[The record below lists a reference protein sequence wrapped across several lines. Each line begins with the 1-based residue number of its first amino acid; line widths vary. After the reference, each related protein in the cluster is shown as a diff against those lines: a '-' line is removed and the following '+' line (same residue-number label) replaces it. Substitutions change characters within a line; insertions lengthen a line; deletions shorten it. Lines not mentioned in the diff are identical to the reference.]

1 MEIKEINKR
10 YTELSGSDCCLSC
23 GGAIDYSGA
32 KTGDVCVDLGSGRGT
47 DVMRLAEIVG
57 ETGYVYGIDISE
69 GMLQTARRNAEKFGV
84 TNVSF
89 VKSDLEKID
98 LPSKTA
104 NIIISNC
111 TINHASDKQAVW
123 NEIYR
128 ILKGRG
134 KFIVSDIYSKEEVPE
149 EYRTDPVAVAE
160 CWAGSVTKNV
170 YLSQLEKAGFENIT
184 ILEESKPYLKGRIE
198 VSSFTIAGTKPACN
212 CGK

>member
-32 KTGDVCVDLGSGRGT
+32 KPGDICVDLGSGRGT

-69 GMLQTARRNAEKFGV
+69 GMLQTASRNAEKFGV
-84 TNVSF
+84 KNVSF

-111 TINHASDKQAVW
+111 TINHASNKQAVW

-160 CWAGSVTKNV
+160 CWAGSVTKEV